1 MNTIILILLSLSLIS
16 SVLIIYLNFKSRN
29 ETNHE
34 KENQEIE
41 RLNQEIINLKE
52 SLNTTI
58 NSTMSS
64 MATSFNNLSSG
75 VTKDM
80 TNALTQVDQ
89 KVASFNAQV
98 ENLNESQKG
107 INQILAGVKKYGTLA
122 EFSLGSLIKDL
133 LPASQYSSN
142 VKMKEDTGENVEF
155 AIKLQDGILVP
166 VDSHFP
172 VERFKAI
179 QDAHQEDDKK
189 AMADARTKL
198 ARAFKE
204 KAKSVNE
211 KYIVPPKTTDFGIV
225 YAPTESLF
233 LELAN
238 YQDPTTKELLTQ
250 ELMKKYKVTI
260 MGPNN
265 LSGYL
270 QSLHM
275 GFQSLRIKKHASE
288 IYDHLKKISTRFNM
302 HFNNVL
308 VLRKKLE
315 EAMSVVDSFGK
326 DARAINRSID
336 SIKNPNDDDD
346 PDPSSPSPIS
356 GYGQDEK
363 RKVS

>member
-1 MNTIILILLSLSLIS
+1 MSLEVIILSLILIGVIS
-16 SVLIIYLNFKSRN
+16 SVILLLKKNEQKNNVEDDSLQIQLNELKS
-29 ETNHE
+29 
-34 KENQEIE
+34 
-41 RLNQEIINLKE
+41 
-52 SLNTTI
+52 
-58 NSTMSS
+58 
-64 MATSFNNLSSG
+64 SFNNSINQMSSSFNSLSQN

-80 TNALTQVDQ
+80 SSALTTVNE
-89 KVASFNAQV
+89 KVSNFNTQV

-211 KYIVPPKTTDFGIV
+211 KYIVPPKTTDFAIV

-250 ELMKKYKVTI
+250 EIMKKYKVTI

-336 SIKNPNDDDD
+336 SIKNPNEDDD
-346 PDPSSPSPIS
+346 PDPDSPSS
-356 GYGQDEK
+356 VSNYEQVDK